1 MISRKHATATV
12 QTDSHKEYS
21 DTEFLLDAEE
31 GLAGYNLDVVKKIAT
46 GLGII
51 KTLRSGSKPRIVE
64 FGAGTGALAEVW
76 RDLFDVEPICVEVD
90 SSLIQILQSKGF
102 MTAPN
107 IQSIASSIP
116 FVYTA
121 NVLEHIE
128 DDIEALKIIREK
140 LEPGGKIA
148 IYVPAMPILFSDLD
162 RSVGHFR
169 RYKKKELVQK
179 VTNAGYEVQSCYF
192 NDSVG
197 VLASLALKV
206 LGYKG
211 KIGLGSKGSLFFY
224 DRYVYPI
231 SKTLDR
237 IFFRYVL
244 GKNLF
249 LFAIVP
255 KN

>member
-1 MISRKHATATV
+1 MVFRKQTKVVV
-12 QTDSHKEYS
+12 QTDSQKEYS
-21 DTEFLLDAEE
+21 GTEVLLDAEE

-51 KTLRSGSKPRIVE
+51 ETLGSGSKPRIVE

-76 RDLFDVEPICVEVD
+76 RDLFDVEPICVEID
-90 SSLIQILQSKGF
+90 PSLIQILQNKGF
-102 MTAPN
+102 TTVSN
-107 IQSIASSIP
+107 FQSIASSVP

-128 DDIEALKIIREK
+128 DDIKALKMIRES

-179 VTNAGYEVQSCYF
+179 VTTSGYEVQSCYF

-197 VLASLALKV
+197 VLASFALKG

-211 KIGLGSKGSLFFY
+211 KIGLGSKSSLIFY
-224 DRYVYPI
+224 DRYVYPL
-231 SKTLDR
+231 SKILDR
-237 IFFRYVL
+237 FFFRYVM

-249 LFAIVP
+249 LFAVVP